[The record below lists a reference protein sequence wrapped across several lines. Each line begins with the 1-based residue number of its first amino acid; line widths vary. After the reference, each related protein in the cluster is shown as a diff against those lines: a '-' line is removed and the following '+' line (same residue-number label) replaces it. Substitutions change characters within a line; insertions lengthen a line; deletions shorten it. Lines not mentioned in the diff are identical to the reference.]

1 MDDSRLR
8 RKDTT
13 KGPPLRILSL
23 DGGGVRGYS
32 MLIIVQELM
41 HRTFVEVEGRAPR
54 KHEIPKPADHFDLIV
69 GTGTGGLIAIML
81 GRLRLDLETC
91 KEVYVRMTRKV
102 FETDKTIAGIPY
114 KTTLFKASKL
124 EEAIKECVREH
135 TIYENEGNDGEEPEG
150 LAINS
155 PLSPLNRNS
164 AVRRHASN
172 ASVASFSTRSP
183 TSYQSRPMMASRWG
197 NPEALLYDTR
207 ENRTKTAVTAIYK
220 GTPKGGHPAILRSY
234 DSRKEPSP
242 EFDCKIWE
250 AGRATSATGL
260 AFKPIQIGQSVFIDE
275 GAGQYNPLPVALDE
289 ACVNEWPGREVG
301 LVVSIGTGK
310 RPAGSDQ
317 NSSLWYEGFM
327 GDFAEARRR
336 LISKTEGCE
345 ETHKYIVREGLS
357 KRGVNIENYYRFNVE
372 IGVGEFGMNEWNRL
386 ADISTGTRRYLG
398 KSDVQRMNID
408 AAVKLAKINRA
419 KIRFERDIDKMDS
432 DYEYN
437 KAHRNDLPEIPEPY
451 PNAVELPA
459 EIPLA
464 PPRVRTPP
472 SRSSYESGHHET
484 LEVPGRR
491 KTPSP
496 RTSAE
501 NQSRYQSPRTSNTAV
516 FDDSGDRFVVYA
528 PTPSEHM
535 NASGADKIAI
545 TSQDEA
551 PRPLQEPPKRPLGRV
566 EPPPLPPKTPIN
578 DPATGLP
585 IGRSRPIGNVTTLP
599 YPLDDRPPPVVNMAG
614 KPNYRGR

>member
-1 MDDSRLR
+1 MPGTLQSQ
-8 RKDTT
+8 
-13 KGPPLRILSL
+13 
-23 DGGGVRGYS
+23 
-32 MLIIVQELM
+32 LI
-41 HRTFVEVEGRAPR
+41 
-54 KHEIPKPADHFDLIV
+54 D
-69 GTGTGGLIAIML
+69 
-81 GRLRLDLETC
+81 
-91 KEVYVRMTRKV
+91 
-102 FETDKTIAGIPY
+102 
-114 KTTLFKASKL
+114 
-124 EEAIKECVREH
+124 
-135 TIYENEGNDGEEPEG
+135 
-150 LAINS
+150 NS
-155 PLSPLNRNS
+155 
-164 AVRRHASN
+164 
-172 ASVASFSTRSP
+172 
-183 TSYQSRPMMASRWG
+183 
-197 NPEALLYDTR
+197 
-207 ENRTKTAVTAIYK
+207 AVTAIYK

-275 GAGQYNPLPVALDE
+275 GAGQYNPTPIALDE
-289 ACVNEWPGREVG
+289 ACINEWPGREIG

-317 NSSLWYEGFM
+317 NSNLWYEGFM

-345 ETHKYIVREGLS
+345 ETHKYIVKEGLS

-398 KSDVQRMNID
+398 KSEVQRMNID
-408 AAVKLAKINRA
+408 AAAKLAKINRA
-419 KIRFERDIDKMDS
+419 KLRYERDIDRMAS
-432 DYEYN
+432 DYDF
-437 KAHRNDLPEIPEPY
+437 KSHQTDMSGVPDPY

-459 EIPLA
+459 EMPIIQ
-464 PPRVRTPP
+464 PPHSPP
-472 SRSSYESGHHET
+472 SRSSYESGYHET

-496 RTSAE
+496 RSSNE
-501 NQSRYQSPRTSNTAV
+501 HHVHISPRASNNTV
-516 FDDSGDRFVVYA
+516 FKDDAGDRFVVYA
-528 PTPSEHM
+528 PTPNEHL
-535 NASGADKIAI
+535 NASGVDKIAI
-545 TSQDEA
+545 TSLDEA
-551 PRPLQEPPKRPLGRV
+551 PRPPEQPVKRPLGRV

-585 IGRSRPIGNVTTLP
+585 LGRSRPTVAP

-614 KPNYRGR
+614 KPNYR